1 MPHYEFLQRR
11 FRTRWH
17 GYDPEDVQ
25 AALRDAE
32 HRQHELEQ
40 QVHDQT
46 QELERLQ
53 AEVGRAYTTEAS
65 IAQAIVTAQQ
75 VGATLKDQAAS
86 DADALRAR
94 AEQEATRIIR
104 EARAEARVLVEHAT
118 TDARGLVREAETT
131 VARLS
136 GAQHHLE
143 ADLRAVAAA
152 GLDLAQGLVARLEAL
167 QHLELPGSPSLNAEG
182 PVSDGD
188 WPNADSVPDPAPIW
202 SGLSPETGDRPDEVK
217 PPKPSSALSYEFSE
231 LAHGESSGGNS
242 DVPLFLLDPAGA
254 VSSTDPDDIGE
265 PEAASDEISMPEAP
279 DVTNGTSGSD
289 HAPVDNTVAPVTA
302 EEPVT
307 EDAPPAAPWSP
318 APLSDEAQ
326 GRLRDLFEPDPKP
339 EPAAADPDRDGLV
352 VGGAGLRTRSMAGR
366 LMGFLRR
373 PLH

>member
-1 MPHYEFLQRR
+1 MPHYEFLSRR
-11 FRTRWH
+11 FRSRWH

-32 HRQHELEQ
+32 SRQHELEQ
-40 QVHDQT
+40 QVHNQT

-136 GAQHHLE
+136 GARHHLE

-152 GLDLAQGLVARLEAL
+152 GLDLAQGLVTRLEAL
-167 QHLELPGSPSLNAEG
+167 QHLELPSSSSLNAGG
-182 PVSDGD
+182 PVSDVE
-188 WPNADSVPDPAPIW
+188 WPHEGSVQDSDSILSA
-202 SGLSPETGDRPDEVK
+202 LSPQTGDRTDEPERPV
-217 PPKPSSALSYEFSE
+217 PPALSDELPE
-231 LAHGESSGGNS
+231 LAHVESPGETA
-242 DVPLFLLDPAGA
+242 DVPLFLLDPTGA
-254 VSSTDPDDIGE
+254 VSGAGSDDTV
-265 PEAASDEISMPEAP
+265 ASDTGLQPGMPEAFGAVDEP
-279 DVTNGTSGSD
+279 SGGDDGS
-289 HAPVDNTVAPVTA
+289 ADNEVAPALA

-318 APLSDEAQ
+318 APLSDDAQ

-339 EPAAADPDRDGLV
+339 EPAAAPPDRDGLV

>member
-11 FRTRWH
+11 FRTRWQ

-32 HRQHELEQ
+32 SRQRELEQ

-53 AEVGRAYTTEAS
+53 AEIGRAYTTEAS

-136 GAQHHLE
+136 GVRHHLE
-143 ADLRAVAAA
+143 ADLQAVAAA

-167 QHLELPGSPSLNAEG
+167 RGLELPGSPSLNAGEA
-182 PVSDGD
+182 VSDVE
-188 WPNADSVPDPAPIW
+188 WPHADSVQDSDSIL
-202 SGLSPETGDRPDEVK
+202 SVLSPETGDRPDEVD
-217 PPKPSSALSYEFSE
+217 PSEPSPALAPECSE
-231 LAHGESSGGNS
+231 LAGGESPGGNS

-254 VSSTDPDDIGE
+254 VSST
-265 PEAASDEISMPEAP
+265 
-279 DVTNGTSGSD
+279 GS
-289 HAPVDNTVAPVTA
+289 DNTVAPDTGLQPGMPEAFGAVDEPNGGDDGSVDNEVA
-302 EEPVT
+302 PALAAEPVT

-326 GRLRDLFEPDPKP
+326 ERLRDLFEPDPKP
-339 EPAAADPDRDGLV
+339 EPAAAPTDRDGLV